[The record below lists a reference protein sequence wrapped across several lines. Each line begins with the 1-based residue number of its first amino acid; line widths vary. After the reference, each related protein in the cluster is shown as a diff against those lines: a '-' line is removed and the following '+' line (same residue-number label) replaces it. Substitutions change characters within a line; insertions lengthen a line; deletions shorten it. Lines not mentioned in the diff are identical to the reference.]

1 MEKKSF
7 FQTKEGGLTVAF
19 IAIII
24 AFAIIMAG
32 LGSANNM
39 LCLIGFAIIVIA
51 MLYSPFKVYVF
62 DRLKKNK

>member
-32 LGSANNM
+32 LGSDNNM